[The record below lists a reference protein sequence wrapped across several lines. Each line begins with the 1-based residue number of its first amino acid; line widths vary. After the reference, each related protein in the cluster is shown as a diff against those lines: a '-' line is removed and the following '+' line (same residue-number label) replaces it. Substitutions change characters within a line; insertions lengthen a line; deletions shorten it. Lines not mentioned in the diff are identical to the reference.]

1 MSLTGIIGVV
11 RVDFALLVAL
21 GVLKLRVL
29 DVALV
34 TSAVDA
40 DGAYRRCASH
50 GDGDE
55 RSGLKALE

>member
-1 MSLTGIIGVV
+1 MSLTGVVGVM
-11 RVDFALLVAL
+11 RVDLALLVAL

-40 DGAYRRCASH
+40 DGAYR
-50 GDGDE
+50 
-55 RSGLKALE
+55 